1 MDSVLYDSPSSFL
14 KHLTWSPL
22 DHGEWGEKSDKG
34 GRNNLPSR
42 HFWRPASCP
51 LGLCNLCKASAFL
64 SLLLCSVIVSLWSNS
79 LGAAAVHFFSGLITD
94 SSFRPQE
101 PLVPVASLC
110 HWQFAKASNQTA
122 SWSPQ
127 RQMDLTRSLFSNVP
141 TDDATHTLREYG
153 KVCSPH
159 NGGLWAAG
167 KAS

>member
-1 MDSVLYDSPSSFL
+1 MESGERRVIKEAGTIFL
-14 KHLTWSPL
+14 PGTA
-22 DHGEWGEKSDKG
+22 G
-34 GRNNLPSR
+34 GRHHALWACAICAKLVPFSHR
-42 HFWRPASCP
+42 
-51 LGLCNLCKASAFL
+51 
-64 SLLLCSVIVSLWSNS
+64 LLCSVIVSLWSNS

-101 PLVPVASLC
+101 PSVPVASLC
-110 HWQFAKASNQTA
+110 HWQFAKASNQTT